1 VNTRKPHKT
10 AVQELRRY
18 ASFIATSNHADLL
31 TDKSGGR
38 RFICI
43 LLTGKI
49 DDTQVINHE
58 QLYAQAISEIQ
69 SGERYWFNAD
79 DEAILMKKNQE
90 FEQTPAA
97 EQLFQQYYRTSAA
110 GEESQKLLAVEI
122 FTQLQ
127 KKSGIKLTATNAI
140 HFGRILRK
148 LNIPNRRINGNTYYD
163 VAERLV

>member
-1 VNTRKPHKT
+1 
-10 AVQELRRY
+10 
-18 ASFIATSNHADLL
+18 
-31 TDKSGGR
+31 
-38 RFICI
+38 
-43 LLTGKI
+43 
-49 DDTQVINHE
+49 
-58 QLYAQAISEIQ
+58 
-69 SGERYWFNAD
+69 
-79 DEAILMKKNQE
+79 MKKNQE

-163 VAERLV
+163 VAERQNLVGDSPVL